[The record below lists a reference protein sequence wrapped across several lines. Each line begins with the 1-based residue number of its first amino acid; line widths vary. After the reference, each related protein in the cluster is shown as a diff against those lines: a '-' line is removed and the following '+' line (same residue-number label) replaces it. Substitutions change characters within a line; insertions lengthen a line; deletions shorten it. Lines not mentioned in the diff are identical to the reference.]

1 MTGRSL
7 LLYNAFTANLGLEPT
22 ACQDKTFRH
31 IARFVTGDD
40 SDILVLSGFAGTGK
54 TTLVAAVVNT
64 LMAFGTNC
72 VLLAPTGRAAKVLS
86 NYSGRKAYTIHKHI
100 YRQKAVDE
108 AGMGLFSLS
117 YNKASRS
124 LFVVDEA
131 SLIGAAQ
138 TTEKSIF
145 GSGDLLADLI
155 SFVRN
160 GAGCKLLLVGDKA
173 QIPPVGL
180 EDSPALADSMAAF
193 GGVEFESMTTVVRQQ
208 AGSLILDNA
217 TRLRHLLFGDD
228 GFLRSSFAASDLK
241 LVASGAP
248 DVQRITGTDL
258 LEILSDAYARYG
270 EAETMVLCRSN
281 KMANRYNAGI
291 RAKIQF
297 KEENLLRG
305 DRLLVVKNC
314 YQIAE
319 DLEEVDFIAN
329 GDVADLIKISK
340 YEERYGLHFA
350 EARLSFPDYG
360 DQEVVTKVCMDTLT
374 AESPALDADK
384 QNALYQGVSEDYAH
398 IKAKKKR
405 YSAIREDPYYNALQ
419 IKYAYALT
427 CHKAQGGQWK
437 CVFIDNPLWGDEYS
451 SDQLRWLYTAI
462 TRATEKVYLV
472 NFSDKCFK

>member
-1 MTGRSL
+1 MTGRSQF
-7 LLYNAFTANLGLEPT
+7 LYDAFKANLGLEPT
-22 ACQDKTFRH
+22 PCQDKTFRH
-31 IARFVTGDD
+31 IADFSTGED

-54 TTLVAAVVNT
+54 TTLLSAVVNA
-64 LMAFGTNC
+64 LESVGTKC
-72 VLLAPTGRAAKVLS
+72 ILLAPTGRSAKVLS

-100 YRQKAVDE
+100 YRQKSVDD

-117 YNKASRS
+117 YNKSSRA

-131 SLIGAAQ
+131 SLIGAANPQ
-138 TTEKSIF
+138 EKSVF
-145 GSGDLLADLI
+145 GTGDLLGDLI
-155 SFVRN
+155 SYVRN
-160 GAGCKLLLVGDKA
+160 GAGCKLILVGDKA

-180 EDSPALADSMAAF
+180 TDSPALTESMLRY
-193 GGVEFESMTTVVRQQ
+193 GGVEFESMTTVVRQKSD
-208 AGSLILDNA
+208 SLILKNA
-217 TRLRHLLFGDD
+217 THLREILFNADGSLNNSFSPADLRL
-228 GFLRSSFAASDLK
+228 K
-241 LVASGAP
+241 VKEGA
-248 DVQRITGTDL
+248 DVQRINGTDL
-258 LEILSDAYARYG
+258 LEILSDAYNIFG
-270 EAETMVLCRSN
+270 EGETMVLCRSN

-319 DLEEVDFIAN
+319 ELEDVDFIAN
-329 GDVADLIKISK
+329 GDVADLIKIGK

-350 EARLSFPDYG
+350 QARLSFPDYG
-360 DQEVVTKVCMDTLT
+360 EQEVLTKVCMDTLT
-374 AESPALDADK
+374 AESPALDPDM

-398 IKAKKKR
+398 IKSKKQR
-405 YSAIREDPYYNALQ
+405 YKAMREDPYFNALQ

-427 CHKAQGGQWK
+427 CHKAQGGQWR
-437 CVFIDNPLWGDEYS
+437 CVFIDNPLWGDEYT

-472 NFSDKCFK
+472 NFSDKCFV